1 MIPSPGRPPA
11 YVVARYRG
19 STDDEVLRN
28 IRRASL
34 LAKILAYRGYAP
46 ICVHAGIQHIY
57 GREETPELREIGLQ
71 VDVSLVRLVRS
82 HPQGALFVLKMH
94 NADVSDGM
102 TVELD
107 AWGRGASEED
117 YARVHFI
124 KWSDLK
130 NDAQKIGDHEVWR
143 LLSEPGGDE

>member
-28 IRRASL
+28 IQRASL
-34 LAKILAYRGYAP
+34 LAKILAYKGYAP

-94 NADVSDGM
+94 SADISDGM
-102 TVELD
+102 AVELD
-107 AWGRGASEED
+107 AWGRGASERD

-124 KWSDLK
+124 GWADLK
-130 NDAQKIGDHEVWR
+130 EDAQETGNHEMWR
-143 LLSEPGGDE
+143 LLSEPGGGE